1 LSTSIEAILKRYK
14 VVAVVGCSRDPTKD
28 AHTVPRYLKEHG
40 YKIIP
45 LNPFADEILG
55 ERCCKSL
62 ANMPEHAQKIIEVV
76 NIFRPSEDVPPIVEQ
91 SIRLRKKYDRLAVI
105 WMQLGIVNK
114 EAAKRAE
121 DAGLSVVMDR
131 CIMVEH
137 RRLSS
142 GWQK

>member
-1 LSTSIEAILKRYK
+1 MSTSIEAILKRYK

-28 AHTVPRYLKEHG
+28 AHTVPLYLKEHG

-55 ERCCKSL
+55 ERCYKSL

-142 GWQK
+142 G